1 MSWHTANVSELTLYG
16 ESSWV
21 SPWVFHALVALEE
34 LAKPYRLE
42 LFPLPI
48 PGPLGANLAKKS
60 VLPKVPCLVHGDL
73 WLTESSAI
81 SEYLAEAFPTARLY
95 PVDTMPRARAR
106 QLMSWL
112 RTALH
117 ALREERPTSSV
128 FQRPLRKSLSEK
140 ARADAA
146 ELVRVAEQ
154 MLPIGAT
161 HLFGAWSIADAD
173 LAMALMRL
181 IANEDPIPQRL
192 HEYALAQWAR
202 PSVRKYLSYVPTN
215 R

>member
-1 MSWHTANVSELTLYG
+1 MPELILYG

-21 SPWVFHALVALEE
+21 SPWVFHVLVALEE
-34 LAKPYRLE
+34 LGKGYKLE

-48 PGPLGANLAKKS
+48 PAPLGANLAKKA

-81 SEYLAEAFPTARLY
+81 TEYLAETFSTPRLL
-95 PVDTMPRARAR
+95 PADPMPRARAR

-112 RTALH
+112 RTSLQP
-117 ALREERPTSSV
+117 LRDERPTTSV
-128 FQRPLRKSLSEK
+128 FQRPVRMPLTEK
-140 ARADAA
+140 GREHAA

-154 MLPIGAT
+154 LLPTGAT
-161 HLFGAWSIADAD
+161 HLFREWSIADAD
-173 LAMALMRL
+173 LALALMRL
-181 IANEDPIPQRL
+181 IANEDPLPARL
-192 HEYALAQWAR
+192 AEYALGQWAR